1 MSQIPANNPALKSW
15 IEVPSNSD
23 FPIQNL
29 PFGIVKSESLTPH
42 VASRI
47 GDKVID
53 LKTLHVLGYLENL
66 PFELSDFSADSLNPM
81 MKKGKKAVR
90 DLRNRLS
97 KLFDINQPDLQKN
110 EQHVEQVLI
119 PIENVKMCM
128 PVQIGDY
135 TDFYSSREHATNVGM
150 MFRDPANALLPNWLW
165 LPVGYHGR
173 ASSVIISGEPV
184 FRPKG
189 QIKPN
194 PEEAPIFAPCR
205 NLDFE
210 LETAFIT
217 FDGKPLGESISTAEA
232 EDFIF
237 GMVLFND
244 WSARDIQTWEY
255 VPLGPFLAKN
265 FASSI
270 SPWIVT
276 LDALQPFKLDGPKQD
291 PEVLSYL
298 KYEGQLSY
306 DIQLEVFIEPENGTE
321 TKICTSNFKY
331 MYWNMAQQL
340 AHHTVNGCNI
350 RCGDLMG
357 SGTISG
363 PTPDSYGSML
373 ELAWKGTKP
382 LKLNDGTERK
392 FIQDGDTVIMRGF
405 SSKEGVRIGFGEV
418 SGKIYPPKG

>member
-1 MSQIPANNPALKSW
+1 MSTIAANNPNLKSW
-15 IEVPSNSD
+15 VAVPENSD

-29 PFGIVKSESLTPH
+29 PFGIVSGEGLSPR

-47 GDKVID
+47 GDQVID
-53 LKTLHVLGYLENL
+53 LKSLFVLGYLENL
-66 PFELSDFSADSLNPM
+66 SFELSDFDAPVLNNM
-81 MKKGKKAVR
+81 MRHGKKAVR
-90 DLRNRLS
+90 ELRNRLS
-97 KLFDINQPDLQKN
+97 KLMDANFDHLQKN
-110 EQHVEQVLI
+110 SHHVEQVLI
-119 PIENVKMCM
+119 PVENTQMHM
-128 PVQIGDY
+128 PVQVGDY

-173 ASSVIISGEPV
+173 SSSLIVSGTPV
-184 FRPKG
+184 RRPKG

-194 PEEAPIFAPCR
+194 PEEPPIYAACR

-210 LETAFIT
+210 LEMAFIT
-217 FDGKPLGESISTAEA
+217 FDGKPMGDSISTAEA
-232 EDFIF
+232 EDYIF
-237 GMVLFND
+237 GLCLFND

-265 FASSI
+265 FASSL

-276 LDALQPFKLDGPKQD
+276 LDALEPYKVNTPEQD

-298 KYEGQLSY
+298 KFDGQLSY
-306 DIQLEVFIEPENGTE
+306 DIQLEVYIEPENSVE

-382 LKLNDGTERK
+382 LPMNDGSERK
-392 FIQDGDTVIMRGF
+392 FIQDGDNVIMRGF
-405 SSKEGVRIGFGEV
+405 SQKDGVRIGFGEV
-418 SGKIYPPKG
+418 AGKILPAY